1 MRFAPVVEALK
12 SRPRVVSVWSWL
24 PLIEKPLARFP
35 AKPVNPPGVPSA
47 IELNHLAI

>member
-1 MRFAPVVEALK
+1 LAALVEEPAA
-12 SRPRVVSVWSWL
+12 RV
-24 PLIEKPLARFP
+24 P